1 MAERNA
7 RPGERVLPW
16 LLLAAAG
23 VVIAEGWRLDGLA
36 SPSASGAFP
45 LLAGAVMAGSAA
57 AIGLAPRRAADTLP
71 MLPARAAAVIALL
84 VVFAAAMPL
93 VGFHLAAFAFLAIT
107 IRLLRGRGT
116 LRAVL
121 IAALA
126 VGAVHVVFRLAFTVL
141 LPAGALWR

>member
-1 MAERNA
+1 VAERSV
-7 RPGERVLPW
+7 RPGERLLPV
-16 LLLAAAG
+16 LLLAAAA
-23 VVIAEGWRLDGLA
+23 VVVAEGLRLDGLG

-57 AIGLAPRRAADTLP
+57 AIALAPRRPADALP
-71 MLPARAAAVIALL
+71 MLPARAAAAMALL

-107 IRLLRGRGT
+107 IRLLRGHGT
-116 LRAVL
+116 LRAAL

-141 LPAGALWR
+141 LPEGTLWR

>member
-1 MAERNA
+1 MAERSV
-7 RPGERVLPW
+7 RPGERLLAV
-16 LLLAAAG
+16 LLLAAAA
-23 VVIAEGWRLDGLA
+23 VVVAEGWRLDGLA

-57 AIGLAPRRAADTLP
+57 AIALAPRFAADALP
-71 MLPARAAAVIALL
+71 MLPARVAAVMALL

-107 IRLLRGRGT
+107 IRVLRGHGT
-116 LRAVL
+116 LRAAL

-141 LPAGALWR
+141 LPEGTLWR

>member
-1 MAERNA
+1 MAERSA
-7 RPGERVLPW
+7 RPGERLLPV
-16 LLLAAAG
+16 LLLAAAA
-23 VVIAEGWRLDGLA
+23 VVAAEGWRLDGLA

-45 LLAGAVMAGSAA
+45 LLAGGVMAGSAA
-57 AIGLAPRRAADTLP
+57 AMALAPRRPADALP
-71 MLPARAAAVIALL
+71 LLPARAGAVMALL
-84 VVFAAAMPL
+84 VAFAAGMPL
-93 VGFHLAAFAFLAIT
+93 VGFHLAAFVFLAIT

-141 LPAGALWR
+141 LPEGALWR